1 MIFRYLIIVVFFIAS
16 SCNDKQVK
24 LDDFEIAKVDYHRG
38 KLQRIFVV
46 VRSEKVNDT
55 AFICQVISTLKKSYP
70 IEKNS
75 NISFFSDKKYA
86 DYKTELFM
94 DGDDLLPTTEYE
106 NWNKSYLGEYEFETN
121 EYKTFPNSSLKNNQ
135 KEYKLNGCN

>member
-1 MIFRYLIIVVFFIAS
+1 MIIRYLIIVVFFIAS

-24 LDDFEIAKVDYHRG
+24 SDDFEIVKIDYHRDR
-38 KLQRIFVV
+38 LQRIFVV
-46 VRSEKVNDT
+46 VQLEKVYDT
-55 AFICQVISTLKKSYP
+55 VLISRVICTLKNSYP
-70 IEKNS
+70 LDKNS

-106 NWNKSYLGEYEFETN
+106 NWNNSYLGEYEFETN